1 MKIFKL
7 KLEKLRNEAHYQ
19 SQLLTK
25 KLIDENP
32 TISAIV
38 VQSYPEFIRL
48 LELEGTLV
56 DQVRKSEYTAELA
69 ATDARLDRD
78 IVGLNSAIDAAL
90 HHFDPETVK
99 AAKIL
104 EVRMKSF
111 RGEIEKK
118 AYEEESGA
126 VKILVRDLQTTYA
139 PQIAY
144 LNLDSWVTEIENAQ
158 QEFERLFL
166 LRNDELADRSHEKL
180 EKVRKEIDAAYR
192 QMIGQID
199 AYTVLNGDDSTE
211 PFVRRINEEIVY
223 FNDHIHHH
231 AKKDIAKAA
240 VNNIPDQVYSGKPV
254 VLIPEVFDEDKELVF
269 SHDFE
274 LSYKNNNAVGTADVI
289 IHGKGAFKGKKIV
302 SFNIVHDIAGK

>member
-1 MKIFKL
+1 
-7 KLEKLRNEAHYQ
+7 
-19 SQLLTK
+19 
-25 KLIDENP
+25 
-32 TISAIV
+32 
-38 VQSYPEFIRL
+38 
-48 LELEGTLV
+48 LV
-56 DQVRKSEYTAELA
+56 DQVRKSGYTAELA
-69 ATDARLDRD
+69 ETDARLDRD

-99 AAKIL
+99 AAKTL
-104 EVRMKSF
+104 DVLMKSF

-139 PQIAY
+139 TQVSY
-144 LNLDSWVTEIENAQ
+144 LNFHSWVTEIDSAQ

-166 LRNDELADRSHEKL
+166 LRNDELADRPHEKL
-180 EKVRKEIDAAYR
+180 KTVRKEIDAVYR
-192 QMIGQID
+192 RMVGQID
-199 AYTVLNGDDSTE
+199 AYTVLNGDASTE

-223 FNDHIHHH
+223 FNEHTHHH

-240 VNNIPDQVYSGKPV
+240 VNNIADQVYAGKPV

-269 SHDFE
+269 SQDFE

-302 SFNIVHDIAGK
+302 SFNIVHNPNEK

>member
-1 MKIFKL
+1 MKITKL
-7 KLEKLRNEAHYQ
+7 HLEELRNEAHYQ
-19 SQLLTK
+19 ALLLTK

-32 TISAIV
+32 TISSIV
-38 VQSYPEFIRL
+38 SQSYTEFNSL
-48 LELEGTLV
+48 LQLEGTLV
-56 DQVRKSEYTAELA
+56 DQVRKSGYTAELA
-69 ATDARLDRD
+69 ETDARLDRD

-99 AAKIL
+99 AAKTL
-104 EVRMKSF
+104 EVLMKSF

-139 PQIAY
+139 TQVSY
-144 LNLDSWVTEIENAQ
+144 LNFNSWVTEIDSAQ

-166 LRNDELADRSHEKL
+166 LRNDELADRPHEKL
-180 EKVRKEIDAAYR
+180 KTVRKEIDAVYR
-192 QMIGQID
+192 RMVEQID
-199 AYTVLNGDDSTE
+199 AYTVLNGDASTE

-223 FNDHIHHH
+223 FNEHTHHH

-240 VNNIPDQVYSGKPV
+240 VNNIADQVYAGKPV

-269 SHDFE
+269 SQDFE

-302 SFNIVHDIAGK
+302 SFNIVHNPNEK